1 MLPRHLGA
9 EAYGLRGSE
18 IIPNF
23 LGTKDHLWMRA
34 VMDEYASFAGA
45 KRVLL
50 HERLQKPLA
59 VRCPRSKLAIL
70 RHVLDGLSRDET
82 PPAIDPPT
90 ARHALF
96 RAARYRNHSRAEIVA
111 EVAREL
117 GVLPL
122 DLEECLFADLPREE
136 RVGPLRAMTPE
147 ELVLEANFAIASTLL
162 RRALRVR
169 IHAHGHVRALVR
181 HAQRSGLI
189 CRADVVGPDSVVLE
203 VSGPFALFRHTIL
216 YARSLANLLGALA
229 QCHDWELEA
238 ACSVEPGPTLHRLLL
253 SNRDPLPARAPSS
266 SPTTRLEARFVLE
279 LGKLTSEWDV
289 VADPQAIGHGPKLFF
304 PDLELLHR
312 EQNRRFFLEIVGFS
326 TRDYVE
332 KKLARLTEAGLDN
345 YVLCVDSEREC
356 GTEPMKDCGA
366 NVIGYRRR
374 IDAARVLA
382 LIEARAGDSRSVA

>member
-1 MLPRHLGA
+1 
-9 EAYGLRGSE
+9 
-18 IIPNF
+18 
-23 LGTKDHLWMRA
+23 MRA
-34 VMDEYASFAGA
+34 VMDEYESFAGA
-45 KRVLL
+45 KRLLL
-50 HERLQKPLA
+50 HERLQKPLP
-59 VRCPRSKLAIL
+59 VRCPRGKLAIL
-70 RHVLDGLSRDET
+70 RHVLDRFSHDDTT
-82 PPAIDPPT
+82 PPIDPPT

-96 RAARYRNHSRAEIVA
+96 RAARYRHHSRAEVVA

-122 DLEECLFADLPREE
+122 DLEACLFADLPREE
-136 RVGPLRAMTPE
+136 RVGVLRPMTPE

-189 CRADVVGPDSVVLE
+189 CRADVVGPDSVELD

-216 YARSLANLLGALA
+216 YSRSLANLLGALA

-238 ACSVEPGPTLHRLLL
+238 TCSVEPAPTLHRLLL
-253 SNRDPLPARAPSS
+253 SNRDPLPARTPSS

-289 VADPQAIGHGPKLFF
+289 VADPQAIGHGRNLFF

-312 EQNRRFFLEIVGFS
+312 ERNARFFLEIVGFS
-326 TRDYVE
+326 TREYVE
-332 KKLARLTEAGLDN
+332 KKLALLKEAGLDN
-345 YVLCVDSEREC
+345 YLLCIDTEREC
-356 GTEPMKDCGA
+356 GAEPLRHDTGP

-382 LIEARAGDSRSVA
+382 LIEAREGDARSVA